1 MLEVFLQSLLVGY
14 SGAMMPGSL
23 LTYTLNKSI
32 KSGVK
37 AGLLISLGHCILELI
52 LVILIFIGV
61 GKYLQTSLAQLV
73 IGIIGGIVLI
83 FFGINMLRDAI
94 LNRLNIDFKN
104 ESKSKSGNLVISGAL
119 ISATNP
125 YFPLWWVAIGL
136 GLITNAYNLFGLF
149 GVVFFYLGHIIADL
163 TWYGFIS
170 AVIGKTRN
178 FINPKIYKI
187 IITFLG
193 LCLIG
198 FGASFILGSIKI
210 MYAYL

>member
-23 LTYTLNKSI
+23 LTYTINKSI

-83 FFGINMLRDAI
+83 FFGINMLRDSV

-104 ESKSKSGNLVISGAL
+104 ESKNKSGNELIALSG
-119 ISATNP
+119 
-125 YFPLWWVAIGL
+125 
-136 GLITNAYNLFGLF
+136 GLF
-149 GVVFFYLGHIIADL
+149 
-163 TWYGFIS
+163 
-170 AVIGKTRN
+170 
-178 FINPKIYKI
+178 
-187 IITFLG
+187 
-193 LCLIG
+193 
-198 FGASFILGSIKI
+198 
-210 MYAYL
+210 

>member
-1 MLEVFLQSLLVGY
+1 MLEVFFQSLLVGY
-14 SGAMMPGSL
+14 SGAIMPGSL
-23 LTYTLNKSI
+23 LTYTINKSI

-61 GKYLQTSLAQLV
+61 GKYLQTPLAQLV

-83 FFGINMLRDAI
+83 FFGLNMLRDI
-94 LNRLNIDFKN
+94 VLNRLNIDFKN
-104 ESKSKSGNLVISGAL
+104 ESKNKSGNLVISGAL
-119 ISATNP
+119 ISAANP
-125 YFPLWWVAIGL
+125 YFPLWWAAIGL

-149 GVVFFYLGHIIADL
+149 GVVLFYLGHIMSDL

-170 AVIGKTRN
+170 AVISKTRN
-178 FINPKIYKI
+178 FINLKIYKI

-198 FGASFILGSIKI
+198 FGASFILSSIKI
-210 MYAYL
+210 IHTYL